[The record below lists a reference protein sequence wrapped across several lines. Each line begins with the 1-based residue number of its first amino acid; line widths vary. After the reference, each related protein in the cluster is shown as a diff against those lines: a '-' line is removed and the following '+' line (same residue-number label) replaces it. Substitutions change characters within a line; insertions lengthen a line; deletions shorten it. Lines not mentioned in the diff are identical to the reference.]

1 MALKLVDIDD
11 RLIHGQVATT
21 WIPDFDIESAI
32 IVSDKVANDPVQKSV
47 AGLAAPDI
55 KVSVFGVEK
64 FIEVLKKTELKKAT
78 MVLFT
83 NPIDAL
89 KLHENGLPFD
99 YLNVSGMRFNEQR
112 HRLHKN
118 MSVTA
123 EEKAA
128 FEELIGLGVDCWMQ
142 TTTRDS
148 KKATM
153 VLFTNPIDA
162 LKLHENGLPFDYLNV
177 SGMRFNEQRH
187 RLHKNMSVT
196 AEEKAA
202 FEELI
207 GLGVD
212 CWMQTTTRDSKEP
225 VSELLKNY

>member
-21 WIPDFDIESAI
+21 WIPDFGIESAI

-55 KVSVFGVEK
+55 KVSVFGVDK

-89 KLHENGLPFD
+89 KLHENGL
-99 YLNVSGMRFNEQR
+99 SGMRFNDQR

-128 FEELIGLGVDCWMQ
+128 FEELIGLGV
-142 TTTRDS
+142 
-148 KKATM
+148 
-153 VLFTNPIDA
+153 
-162 LKLHENGLPFDYLNV
+162 E
-177 SGMRFNEQRH
+177 
-187 RLHKNMSVT
+187 
-196 AEEKAA
+196 
-202 FEELI
+202 
-207 GLGVD
+207 
-212 CWMQTTTRDSKEP
+212 CWMQTTTRDSKEL

>member
-21 WIPDFDIESAI
+21 WIPDFGIESAI

-123 EEKAA
+123 EEKACLRGA
-128 FEELIGLGVDCWMQ
+128 HWPRRRLL
-142 TTTRDS
+142 
-148 KKATM
+148 
-153 VLFTNPIDA
+153 DA
-162 LKLHENGLPFDYLNV
+162 DHHA
-177 SGMRFNEQRH
+177 RFQGARV
-187 RLHKNMSVT
+187 R
-196 AEEKAA
+196 AP
-202 FEELI
+202 
-207 GLGVD
+207 
-212 CWMQTTTRDSKEP
+212 Q
-225 VSELLKNY
+225 ELLSK